1 MPGLIPKTAFI
12 GIDHVAHLA
21 TGGEAPV
28 LRANLAAATQFLLD
42 KGDGMPGR
50 ERFFTTADRT
60 REALARRLGG
70 RPEDVAFLGSAS
82 EGLHVASEAIDW
94 RPGDNVVV
102 GQSEFPSVLL
112 AWQRLRPRGVEIR
125 AVGREAV
132 VAPDEI
138 AAAVDSRTR
147 AIAVSHVGYLTGARH
162 DLGRLRTLADR
173 SGARLIVDASHA
185 LGVVPVAG
193 MLCDVVVACCYKW
206 VLAVHGVGV
215 FYANSRRWPGLAA
228 PWVGWHSTYREDD
241 WRRRTD
247 YRLRED
253 GSRFEAGNPPF
264 LPVYI
269 LDSALRVLDE
279 LDPRAVE
286 THVLALGGTLRD
298 GLLKLGLPVLT
309 PEAPEERAGNIVFAT
324 DRCME
329 VERAL
334 RENGVLV
341 WAGDGRIRLSV
352 HAYNDEAD
360 VARALAV
367 LEDLTA
373 RGAV

>member
-28 LRANLAAATQFLLD
+28 LRANLEAATRFLLD

-50 ERFFTTADRT
+50 ERFFVTAARA
-60 REALARRLGG
+60 RAALATRLGG

-82 EGLHVASEAIDW
+82 EGLHVASEGVDW

-112 AWQRLRPRGVEIR
+112 AWQRLRARGVEVR
-125 AVGREAV
+125 HVGREAV

-138 AAAVDSRTR
+138 AAAVDGRTR
-147 AIAVSHVGYLTGARH
+147 VIAASHVGYLTGARH
-162 DLGRLRTLADR
+162 DLGRLRALADR
-173 SGARLIVDASHA
+173 AGARLVVDASHA
-185 LGVVPVAG
+185 LGVVPVDGA
-193 MLCDVVVACCYKW
+193 LCDVVVACCYKW
-206 VLAVHGVGV
+206 LLAVHGVGV
-215 FYANSRRWPGLAA
+215 FYVNSRRWPELGA
-228 PWVGWHSTYREDD
+228 PWVGWHSTHREED

-247 YRLRED
+247 YRMRED

-264 LPVYI
+264 LPVYV
-269 LDSALRVLDE
+269 LESALRTLDN
-279 LDPRAVE
+279 LDVGTVE
-286 THVLALGGTLRD
+286 AHVLALGGALRA
-298 GLLKLGLPVLT
+298 GLVKLGLPVLT
-309 PEAPEERAGNIVFAT
+309 PEAPEERAGNIVFAS
-324 DRCME
+324 DRCLE
-329 VERAL
+329 VEQAL
-334 RENGVLV
+334 RELGVLV
-341 WAGDGRIRLSV
+341 WAGDGRVRLSV

-360 VARALAV
+360 VARALGA
-367 LEDLTA
+367 LADLAA

>member
-1 MPGLIPKTAFI
+1 MSALIPKTAFI
-12 GIDHVAHLA
+12 GIEHVAHLA

-50 ERFFTTADRT
+50 ERFFTTANRA
-60 REALARRLGG
+60 RAALAVRLGG
-70 RPEDVAFLGSAS
+70 RPEEIAFLSSAS
-82 EGLHVASEAIDW
+82 EGLHVASEGIDW

-112 AWQRLRPRGVEIR
+112 AWQRLRPRGVDVR

-132 VAPDEI
+132 VTHDEI
-138 AAAVDSRTR
+138 AAAVDQRTR

-162 DLGRLRTLADR
+162 DLGRLRSVADR
-173 SGARLIVDASHA
+173 VGARLVVDASHA
-185 LGVVPVAG
+185 LGVVPVDGA
-193 MLCDVVVACCYKW
+193 LCDVVVACCYKW
-206 VLAVHGVGV
+206 LLAVHGVGV
-215 FYANSRRWPGLAA
+215 FYVNSRRWPDLAA
-228 PWVGWHSTYREDD
+228 PWVGWHSTHREDD
-241 WRRRTD
+241 WRCRTE
-247 YRLRED
+247 YRMRED

-264 LPVYI
+264 LPVYV
-269 LDSALRVLDE
+269 LDSALGTLAS

-286 THVLALGGTLRD
+286 AHVLALGGILRA
-298 GLLKLGLPVLT
+298 GLVKLGLPVLT

-324 DRCME
+324 DRCMD

-334 RENGVLV
+334 RAAGVLV
-341 WAGDGRIRLSV
+341 WAGDGRVRLSV

-360 VARALAV
+360 VARALAA
-367 LEDLTA
+367 LGDLATRA
-373 RGAV
+373 AV

>member
-1 MPGLIPKTAFI
+1 MAGLIPKTAFI

-28 LRANLAAATQFLLD
+28 LRANLEAATRFLLD

-50 ERFFTTADRT
+50 ERFFQSADRT
-60 REALARRLGG
+60 RVALARRLGG
-70 RPEDVAFLGSAS
+70 RAEDVAFLGSAS
-82 EGLHVASEAIDW
+82 EGLHVASEGIDW

-112 AWQRLRPRGVEIR
+112 AWQRLRPRGVEVR
-125 AVGREAV
+125 GVGREAV
-132 VAPDEI
+132 VTSDEI

-162 DLGRLRTLADR
+162 DLGRLRRLADR
-173 SGARLIVDASHA
+173 VGARLVVDASHA
-185 LGVVPVAG
+185 LGVVPVDG
-193 MLCDVVVACCYKW
+193 TLCDVVVACCYKW
-206 VLAVHGVGV
+206 LLAVHGVGV
-215 FYANSRRWPGLAA
+215 FYVNSRRWPDLAA
-228 PWVGWHSTYREDD
+228 PWVGWHSTHRDED

-264 LPVYI
+264 LPVYV
-269 LDSALRVLDE
+269 LESALRVLDA

-286 THVLALGGTLRD
+286 AHVLALGGTLRT
-298 GLLKLGLPVLT
+298 GLVKLGLPVLT
-309 PEAPEERAGNIVFAT
+309 PEAPEERAGNIVFAS
-324 DRCME
+324 DRSMD
-329 VERAL
+329 VGRAL
-334 RENGVLV
+334 QESGVLV
-341 WAGDGRIRLSV
+341 WAGDGRVRLSV

-360 VARALAV
+360 VLRALAV
-367 LEDLTA
+367 LGDLAA

>member
-1 MPGLIPKTAFI
+1 MPGLIPKMAFI

-50 ERFFTTADRT
+50 ERFFVTANRT

-82 EGLHVASEAIDW
+82 EGLYVASEAIDW

-112 AWQRLRPRGVEIR
+112 AWQRLRPRGVEVR

-215 FYANSRRWPGLAA
+215 FYANSRRWPDLAA
-228 PWVGWHSTYREDD
+228 PWVGWHSTHREDD

-264 LPVYI
+264 LPVYV

-298 GLLKLGLPVLT
+298 GLVKLGLPVLT
-309 PEAPEERAGNIVFAT
+309 PEAPEERAGNIVFST

>member
-28 LRANLAAATQFLLD
+28 LRASLEAATRFLLD

-60 REALARRLGG
+60 RSALAARLGG

-82 EGLHVASEAIDW
+82 EGLHVASEGVDW

-112 AWQRLRPRGVEIR
+112 AWQRLRPRGVEVR
-125 AVGREAV
+125 ALGREAV
-132 VAPDEI
+132 VTHDEI
-138 AAAVDSRTR
+138 AAAVDRRTR

-162 DLGRLRTLADR
+162 DLGRLRGLADR
-173 SGARLIVDASHA
+173 VGARLVVDASHA
-185 LGVVPVAG
+185 LGVVPVDG
-193 MLCDVVVACCYKW
+193 RLCDVVVACCYKW
-206 VLAVHGVGV
+206 LLAVHGVGV
-215 FYANSRRWPGLAA
+215 FYVNSRRWPGLAA
-228 PWVGWHSTYREDD
+228 PWVGWHSTRREDD
-241 WRRRTD
+241 WRRRTE
-247 YRLRED
+247 YRMRED

-269 LDSALRVLDE
+269 LDSALRILDD

-286 THVLALGGTLRD
+286 AHVLALGGTLRA
-298 GLLKLGLPVLT
+298 GLVKLGLGVLT

-324 DRCME
+324 DRWVN

-334 RENGVLV
+334 REAGVLV
-341 WAGDGRIRLSV
+341 WAGDGRVRLSV
-352 HAYNDEAD
+352 HAYNDDAD
-360 VARALAV
+360 VARALAA
-367 LEDLTA
+367 LGELTA

>member
-28 LRANLAAATQFLLD
+28 LRANLEAAIRFLLD

-50 ERFFTTADRT
+50 ERFFTTADRA
-60 REALARRLGG
+60 RAALAARLGG

-82 EGLHVASEAIDW
+82 EGLHVASEGIDW

-112 AWQRLRPRGVEIR
+112 AWQRLRPRGVEVR

-132 VAPDEI
+132 VTHEEI
-138 AAAVDSRTR
+138 AAAVDRRTR

-162 DLGRLRTLADR
+162 DLGRLRGLADR
-173 SGARLIVDASHA
+173 VGARLVVDASHA
-185 LGVVPVAG
+185 LGVVPVDG
-193 MLCDVVVACCYKW
+193 TLCDVVVACCYKW
-206 VLAVHGVGV
+206 LLAVHGVGV
-215 FYANSRRWPGLAA
+215 FYVNGRRWPGLAA
-228 PWVGWHSTYREDD
+228 PWVGWHSTRPEDD
-241 WRRRTD
+241 WRRRTE
-247 YRLRED
+247 YRMRED

-264 LPVYI
+264 LPVYV
-269 LDSALRVLDE
+269 LDSALRTLDG

-286 THVLALGGTLRD
+286 AHVLALGGTLRA
-298 GLLKLGLPVLT
+298 GLVKLGLAVLT

-324 DRCME
+324 DRWVD

-334 RENGVLV
+334 REAGVLA
-341 WAGDGRIRLSV
+341 WAGDGRVRLSV
-352 HAYNDEAD
+352 HAYNDDPD

-367 LEDLTA
+367 LGDLTA

>member
-1 MPGLIPKTAFI
+1 MSALIPKTAFI
-12 GIDHVAHLA
+12 GIEHVAHLA

-50 ERFFTTADRT
+50 ERFFTTANRA
-60 REALARRLGG
+60 RAALAVRLGG
-70 RPEDVAFLGSAS
+70 RPEEIAFLSSAS
-82 EGLHVASEAIDW
+82 EGLHVASEGIDW

-112 AWQRLRPRGVEIR
+112 AWQRLRPRGVDVR

-132 VAPDEI
+132 VTHDEI
-138 AAAVDSRTR
+138 AAAVDQRTR

-162 DLGRLRTLADR
+162 DLGRLRSVADR
-173 SGARLIVDASHA
+173 VGARLVVDASHA
-185 LGVVPVAG
+185 LGVVPVDGA
-193 MLCDVVVACCYKW
+193 LCDVVVACCYKW
-206 VLAVHGVGV
+206 LLAVHGVGV
-215 FYANSRRWPGLAA
+215 FYVNSRRWPDLAA
-228 PWVGWHSTYREDD
+228 PWVGWHSTHREDD
-241 WRRRTD
+241 WRCRTE
-247 YRLRED
+247 YRMRED

-264 LPVYI
+264 LPVYV
-269 LDSALRVLDE
+269 LDSALRTLAS

-286 THVLALGGTLRD
+286 AHVLALGGILRA
-298 GLLKLGLPVLT
+298 GLVKLGLPVLT

-324 DRCME
+324 DRCMD

-334 RENGVLV
+334 RAAGVLV
-341 WAGDGRIRLSV
+341 WAGDGRVRLSV

-360 VARALAV
+360 VARALAA
-367 LEDLTA
+367 LGDLATRA
-373 RGAV
+373 AV

>member
-50 ERFFTTADRT
+50 ERFFVTADRT
-60 REALARRLGG
+60 RVALAARLGG
-70 RPEDVAFLGSAS
+70 RPEDIAFLGSAS
-82 EGLHVASEAIDW
+82 EGFHVASEGIDW
-94 RPGDNVVV
+94 RSGDNVVV

-112 AWQRLRPRGVEIR
+112 AWQRLRPRGVEVR
-125 AVGREAV
+125 AVGRETV
-132 VAPDEI
+132 VTPEEI
-138 AAAVDSRTR
+138 AAAVDRRTR

-162 DLGRLRTLADR
+162 DLGRLRSLADR
-173 SGARLIVDASHA
+173 VGARLVVDASHA
-185 LGVVPVAG
+185 LGVVPVDG
-193 MLCDVVVACCYKW
+193 TLCDVVVACCYKW

-215 FYANSRRWPGLAA
+215 FYVNSRRWPDLAA
-228 PWVGWHSTYREDD
+228 PWVGWHSTFREDD
-241 WRRRTD
+241 WRRRTEV
-247 YRLRED
+247 RLRED

-264 LPVYI
+264 LSVYV
-269 LDSALRVLDE
+269 LESALRTLDRI
-279 LDPRAVE
+279 DPRASE
-286 THVLALGGTLRD
+286 AYVLALGGALRA
-298 GLLKLGLPVLT
+298 GLVKLGLTVLT

-324 DRCME
+324 DHSLE

-334 RENGVLV
+334 RAAGVLV
-341 WAGDGRIRLSV
+341 WAGDARVRLSV
-352 HAYNDEAD
+352 HVFNDEAD

-367 LEDLTA
+367 LGDLTA